1 MDLGLTG
8 RRALITGA
16 TRGIGLAIAE
26 TLADEGVDI
35 AICSRDAKAVEAQVE
50 RLGAKG
56 AKAWGRAADVSD
68 AAALADWV
76 AAAADALGGLD
87 IAISNPSAMVFR
99 NAEDDWRSAFEIDL
113 LGSIRLFN
121 ACRPHLEAA
130 AAEVGDAAYLMIS
143 SLSALETTRVSPY
156 GALKAALNHYAKGLA
171 AEMAPKGVRANVI
184 APGNIF
190 HEGGVWDG
198 VKTSSPDAFAKS
210 LAANP
215 TGRMGTPHE
224 VASAVAFLASPRSRF
239 TIGAQLLIDGSL
251 SHRV

>member
-8 RRALITGA
+8 RHALVTGA

-26 TLADEGVDI
+26 TLADEGVNI
-35 AICSRDAKAVEAQVE
+35 AICSRDARAVEAQVE
-50 RLGAKG
+50 RLRAKG
-56 AKAWGRAADVSD
+56 VKAWGRATDVSD
-68 AAALADWV
+68 AAALASWV
-76 AAAADALGGLD
+76 DGAAEALGGLD
-87 IAISNPSAMVFR
+87 IAVSNPSAMVFR
-99 NAEDDWRSAFEIDL
+99 NTEADWRAAFEVDL
-113 LGSIRLFN
+113 LGSIRLFD

-130 AAEVGDAAYLMIS
+130 AASNGDAAYLMIS

-171 AEMAPKGVRANVI
+171 TEMAAKGVRANVI

-190 HEGGVWDG
+190 HAGGVWDG
-198 VKTSSPDAFAKS
+198 VKTNAPEAFAKS

-215 TGRMGTPHE
+215 TGRMGAPQE
-224 VASAVAFLASPRSRF
+224 VADAVAFLASPRSRF

-251 SHRV
+251 SQRV